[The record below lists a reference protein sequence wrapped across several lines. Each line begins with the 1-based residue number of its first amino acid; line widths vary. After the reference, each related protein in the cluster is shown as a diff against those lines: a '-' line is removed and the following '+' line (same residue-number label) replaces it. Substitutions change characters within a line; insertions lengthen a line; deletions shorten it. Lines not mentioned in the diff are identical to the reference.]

1 MIKVSRGCCGEEE
14 LAQVK
19 EAFEYGYFGLAYKV
33 EEFEKAIADYLTTN
47 RNIVATNTGTSALH
61 LALATLGIGGGD
73 EVILPSFTFV
83 ATAQT
88 ISETGATPVF
98 CDVHPDTF
106 LLDLEDVKRKITS
119 RTKAIIPVH
128 LYGQPANMDVIL
140 DIAKRHNLYVIE
152 DACQAI
158 GARLHGKMVGSFG
171 DIGCFSFYPTKNLGG
186 MGDGGLLTTNSDV
199 IKDRVLALR
208 NHGGAVRYHH
218 DEIGV
223 NSRLDEVQA
232 AILRVKLN
240 YINEWNEAR
249 RAHAKTYNELFA
261 NCEDVQ
267 TPTELDDT
275 YCVYHQY
282 TVKIP
287 NRDNIHK
294 MLQER
299 GIGAMLYYPI
309 PLHLQKV
316 HEYLGM
322 GKGSLPNTE
331 KDTEMVIS
339 LPMFPEITLEEQKT
353 VANTLMECIQETK
366 ALA

>member
-1 MIKVSRGCCGEEE
+1 
-14 LAQVK
+14 
-19 EAFEYGYFGLAYKV
+19 
-33 EEFEKAIADYLTTN
+33 
-47 RNIVATNTGTSALH
+47 
-61 LALATLGIGGGD
+61 
-73 EVILPSFTFV
+73 
-83 ATAQT
+83 
-88 ISETGATPVF
+88 
-98 CDVHPDTF
+98 
-106 LLDLEDVKRKITS
+106 
-119 RTKAIIPVH
+119 
-128 LYGQPANMDVIL
+128 
-140 DIAKRHNLYVIE
+140 
-152 DACQAI
+152 
-158 GARLHGKMVGSFG
+158 MVGSFG

-208 NHGGAVRYHH
+208 NHGGAIRYHH

-322 GKGSLPNTE
+322 GKGSLPHTE